1 MMTPCLLLF
10 DLGGVLT
17 ENATFSQLQQ
27 LLPDGEQSIKE
38 RWLFSPSVRL
48 FELGEIDAA
57 EFGERFVAEWGLE
70 LSADD
75 FLQAFASWSK
85 GFCPGVRDTLLL
97 LRQSYQIGCLSNS
110 NPLHWQKLS
119 DFGVEF
125 DFALFSH
132 LQGVIKPDREA
143 FVLALRTADLD
154 PCQIFY
160 YDDAPA
166 NVRMA
171 AELGMQAFQVE
182 GFASLVQLL
191 ERQGLLAS

>member
-1 MMTPCLLLF
+1 M
-10 DLGGVLT
+10 
-17 ENATFSQLQQ
+17 
-27 LLPDGEQSIKE
+27 
-38 RWLFSPSVRL
+38 
-48 FELGEIDAA
+48 
-57 EFGERFVAEWGLE
+57 
-70 LSADD
+70 
-75 FLQAFASWSK
+75 
-85 GFCPGVRDTLLL
+85 RDTLLL
-97 LRQSYQIGCLSNS
+97 LRQSYQIACLSNS

-143 FVLALRTADLD
+143 FVLALRTADLH
-154 PCQIFY
+154 PGQIYY